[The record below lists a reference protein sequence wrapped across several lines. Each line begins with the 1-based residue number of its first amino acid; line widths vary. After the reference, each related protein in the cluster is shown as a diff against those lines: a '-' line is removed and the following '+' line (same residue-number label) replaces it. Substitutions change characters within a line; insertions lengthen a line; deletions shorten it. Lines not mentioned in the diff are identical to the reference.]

1 MMSLSRIFGLMLLF
15 FFFEAVVAVVATF
28 AYPEVNVF
36 LACSAMT
43 ALALAVWAVFALV
56 TRVMTRP
63 RVPQLAPTPK
73 AVTPVPARPVF
84 GDDTFSQE
92 LGSLIAEANRRLA
105 GSMPAN
111 ARGEAPSVATLPLYI
126 VVGAEGAGKTS
137 AILDSGLEPQLLAG
151 EASREGTTI
160 PTRLCNFWFAQGAV
174 FADISGR
181 ILTQESE
188 NWERAL
194 RVFSQPTSIPRW
206 RRILF
211 GRRSDTN
218 LKGFLLV
225 CDAAPFVKASD
236 AQRTTAFA
244 RTLSDRLQRAASI
257 LRREFPVYVLFSKCD
272 GVQYFSEFFS
282 HLSEPETRR
291 LLGATLPLLNLRHDT
306 ADIYADR
313 EGKRLTEY
321 FNRLCMS
328 LAEKRLIFL
337 AREEET
343 KKKSTAYE
351 FPRELKKIRGD
362 VVQFLLDVFRPNP
375 LQPGPRLRGFYFSGQ
390 RWVARNLSTSG
401 EGTMMG
407 FTVIPKRADATVL
420 FGSKPAATPA
430 RPAMSSGA
438 IAKWMFLTDV
448 FNKIILKDRA
458 GYVAPRVNTRDQEYR
473 NFALAGAGA
482 LLLVA
487 CLLWANSWRHNR
499 DLLNRV
505 QSAVEGVHIYRSD
518 AASYEESLADLDS
531 IRSPLTTLLQYER
544 NGAPLSYR
552 WGLYS
557 GNDLV
562 DSVSGLYFDRFRS
575 VFITPLLASLTS
587 RFLQLDSSAP
597 VADDI
602 YTALKAYRMI
612 TSGQCRPNGEFLG
625 NSLIPIWADSVQ
637 LAPSGAG
644 ALANQQIQFYISELL
659 IRNPYER
666 SISEDSAAVAHA
678 QQYLREFNGPDKILR
693 ALVEQINHEHVGD
706 ALSNYVMNYGDVLTG
721 PSTVDAAYTRD
732 GWNSMMA
739 NIRQHKL
746 ATVGEPCVLGK
757 QPGSTDFSFSRQNEQ
772 DVQELYVKNY
782 IQRWE
787 SFVGAHHVEPFR
799 NAADAAQ
806 KLKVLAD
813 NNRSPLLGL
822 VYMAAHNTDLS
833 QTTGEST
840 TQVIKEAAK
849 QKLNQKLAGI
859 LGKSVATKVS
869 NEEAALSTS
878 VSAGPGDVVHAFDA
892 LRVVTDPVNREKWLN
907 SNNQP
912 YMQALDEL
920 GNAIMTMPARIDPKD
935 QANQQ
940 AVDRA
945 NKALEAAIAAHHALG
960 AIIPNTASGVDVDV
974 KGLLLEPITYAGRII
989 KGTPLVPPPP
999 PPPDLTIPIRAG
1011 VNASAKNLCS
1021 SVDGLR
1027 TKYPFN
1033 AGTSQET
1040 SLQELAAVFAPPNG
1054 ALVQFGQSS
1063 DVSKAYLRQGH
1074 VWAQNPSFPGTFSQS
1089 FLGSLN
1095 DLSSFGDAIY
1105 ADGTPSAH
1113 FDYTVTLG
1121 GTGHAVVELDVDGHV
1136 LVYNPKK
1143 GPATARLVW
1152 PPVTNA
1158 PTRLTIKAGQTL
1170 TNQYSGLWSL
1180 FRLLDT
1186 ADKQE
1191 GGLFVFSTIQ
1201 ISNGGNRNTL
1211 QDNKG
1216 NPVTV
1221 QIRIDSPAA
1230 VAFTKGYFGKLR
1242 CENFAGWALR

>member
-36 LACSAMT
+36 VACIAMT
-43 ALALAVWAVFALV
+43 ALALAVWAVFVLM
-56 TRVMTRP
+56 TRILTRP
-63 RVPQLAPTPK
+63 RVPQLATAPK
-73 AVTPVPARPVF
+73 PVTPIASRPAV
-84 GDDTFSQE
+84 GDDSFSQE

-111 ARGEAPSVATLPLYI
+111 ARGELPSVATLPLYI
-126 VVGAEGAGKTS
+126 VIGGEGAGKTS
-137 AILDSGLEPQLLAG
+137 AILNSGLEPQLLAG
-151 EASREGTTI
+151 EAAREGAI
-160 PTRLCNFWFAQGAV
+160 VPTRLCNLWFAQGAV

-181 ILTQESE
+181 VLTQESE

-194 RVFSQPTSIPRW
+194 RVFSQPTRIPRW

-211 GRRSDTN
+211 GIAGATN
-218 LKGFLLV
+218 FKGFMLV
-225 CDAAPFVKASD
+225 CDASPFVRAND
-236 AQRTTAFA
+236 AQRTAGFA
-244 RTLSDRLQRAASI
+244 RTLSDRLRTAASV

-272 GVQYFSEFFS
+272 GVQYFPEFFS
-282 HLSEPETRR
+282 HLSEPEARR
-291 LLGATLPLLNLRHDT
+291 SLGATLPLLAVRNDT

-321 FNRLCMS
+321 FNRLYMS

-337 AREEET
+337 AREEEAR
-343 KKKSTAYE
+343 KKSAAYE

-401 EGTMMG
+401 EGTMLG

-420 FGSKPAATPA
+420 FGSKPATPA
-430 RPAMSSGA
+430 RPAIASGA

-448 FNKIILKDRA
+448 FNNIILKDRA
-458 GYVAPRVNTRDQEYR
+458 GDVAPRVNTRDQEYR
-473 NFALAGAGA
+473 TFALAGAGA
-482 LLLVA
+482 LLLLT
-487 CLLWANSWRHNR
+487 CLLWANSWRNNR
-499 DLLNRV
+499 ELLNRV
-505 QSAVEGVHIYRSD
+505 QSSVDGVHVYRSD
-518 AASYEESLADLDS
+518 AGSYEASVADLDS
-531 IRSPLTTLLQYER
+531 MRSPLVTLLQYER

-557 GNDLV
+557 GNDVV
-562 DSVSGLYFDRFRS
+562 DSLSGLYFDRFRS
-575 VFITPLLASLTS
+575 VFIAPILASVTS
-587 RFLQLDSSAP
+587 RFLQLESSAP

-612 TSGQCRPNGEFLG
+612 TSAQCKPDAQFLG

-637 LAPSGAG
+637 LAPSGVG
-644 ALANQQIQFYISELL
+644 ALASQQMQFYISELL

-666 SISEDSAAVAHA
+666 SISENSAAVVHA

-693 ALVEQINHEHVGD
+693 ALVEQINHERVGD
-706 ALSNYVMNYGDVLTG
+706 ALNNYVVNYGDVLTG
-721 PSTVDAAYTRD
+721 PSAVDAAYTRD
-732 GWNSMMA
+732 GWNAMMA
-739 NIRQHKL
+739 NIREHKL
-746 ATVGEPCVLGK
+746 ATAGEPCVLGK
-757 QPGSTDFSFSRQNEQ
+757 ELGSNEFSFGQQNERE
-772 DVQELYVKNY
+772 VQELYTKNY

-799 NAADAAQ
+799 NASDAGQ

-822 VYMAAHNTDLS
+822 VYMAAHNTDLTT
-833 QTTGEST
+833 TTGEST
-840 TQVIKEAAK
+840 TQVIKDAAK
-849 QKLNQKLAGI
+849 QKFNQKIAGI
-859 LGKSVATKVS
+859 LGKSVAAKVS
-869 NEEAALSTS
+869 NEADALSP
-878 VSAGPGDVVHAFDA
+878 SAEVGPADVVHAFDA
-892 LRVVTDPVNREKWLN
+892 LRVVTDPANREKWLN

-920 GNAIMTMPARIDPKD
+920 GNAVSMMPARIDPKD

-960 AIIPNTASGVDVDV
+960 AMIPNTASGVDVDV
-974 KGLLLEPITYAGRII
+974 KALLLEPITYAGRII
-989 KGTPLVPPPP
+989 KGTPLLPPPP

-1011 VNASAKNLCS
+1011 VNASAKNLCA

-1033 AGTSQET
+1033 SGTSQEA

-1054 ALVQFGQSS
+1054 SLLQFSQSS

-1074 VWAQNPSFPGTFSQS
+1074 AWAQNPSFPGTFSPS
-1089 FLGSLN
+1089 FLTSLN
-1095 DLSSFGDAIY
+1095 ELSSFGDAVY
-1105 ADGTPSAH
+1105 ADGTPNPH
-1113 FDYTVTLG
+1113 FDYTITLG

-1152 PPVTNA
+1152 PPVTNS
-1158 PTRLTIKAGQTL
+1158 PTRLTIKAGQAL

-1221 QIRIDSPAA
+1221 QIRVDSPAA
-1230 VAFTKGYFGKLR
+1230 SAFSKGYFGKLR